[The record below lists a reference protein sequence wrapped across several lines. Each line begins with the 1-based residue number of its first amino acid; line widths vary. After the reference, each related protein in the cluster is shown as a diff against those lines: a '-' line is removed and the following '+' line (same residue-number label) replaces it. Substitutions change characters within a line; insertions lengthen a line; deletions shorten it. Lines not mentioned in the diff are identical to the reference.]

1 MKRLVF
7 MIMFAN
13 IQFKFAIDTFIWAHL
28 SYCEPGFCVNKK
40 ILWMSNIDF
49 YLFRV
54 LDRLRVVS
62 GLVLLPNRASRILLL
77 HTIVIL
83 RSLSNLTGISTLGL
97 ANNFQSP
104 LHTNCGGGL
113 FLSATWQR
121 PWRGRAYQFVWWE
134 LKKPGENMS
143 LKSTILIINTI
154 IAQFPV

>member
-1 MKRLVF
+1 MIFYDNVREYTVLVRDWHF
-7 MIMFAN
+7 
-13 IQFKFAIDTFIWAHL
+13 HL
-28 SYCEPGFCVNKK
+28 GTESYCEPGFCVNKK

-54 LDRLRVVS
+54 LDRFELFR
-62 GLVLLPNRASRILLL
+62 VLLPMSRASRILLL

-113 FLSATWQR
+113 FLSSTWHR

-134 LKKPGENMS
+134 LKKPGENLS